1 MNRME
6 GGGEPGAERNTGAA
20 GNSPTGTAM
29 QANAQ
34 QAAVGMGTTT
44 QTPAQNLVAAGSSVG
59 SGAHILPAQNVF
71 GSYGPMRGGLMDP
84 RNYGQNQGYLGGQG
98 HGCGSCNACQGYPGQ
113 GLHGQGLF
121 GQGQFGQGQGGQ
133 GLTGQGLMGQ
143 GLHGQGMP
151 GQGCMGT
158 ACQNA
163 QASTGRSQEP
173 NQGNASY
180 GMPWMSGQ
188 CGGAACQ
195 GQVGSGQNAGMCM
208 GQDIGGVTPQNQRL
222 QDVLRLMGGLEPMQ
236 LLQVRQVL
244 GEQASQARG
253 VPEMFGQRTTSGF
266 PQSMDPMH
274 VPGSSGEYVGDVFAK
289 SEKWLGTPPTPDCA
303 KWTSREAEILGWQAY
318 IYDLTAW
325 AMQAS
330 LEFGSEIE
338 HACRWPDPLNWHQL
352 NVNQRARSRR
362 LMAMLRSA
370 FASHPR
376 TLTLINAFSEGI
388 NLCNADV
395 GVNTELQASNGFE
408 LVRQLTLEYSIRT
421 RSEALSF
428 RTALAG
434 KSFALHGNE
443 TSASTIVT
451 DTIRKI
457 DFEMARYSKLLGTLS
472 SRIDAAGLHVAEADL
487 VAVLLRS
494 LPDAVRT
501 FCLHHTGGE
510 SYHAFRATALRWEQ
524 QQRAFAEFHPKKNL
538 YQVNQVEV
546 SDESTAHYDMSAS
559 DGDGNW
565 NLDAVGGMK
574 CGTCGS
580 RKHSSNACDVD
591 LSKLKCFKCQ
601 KFGHISVNCPERKKG
616 KGDNK
621 QVIKG
626 KGKQKGKKGKGKGK
640 GFGKKGKMNEVGYE
654 NDYDG
659 TDMWWQ
665 DDGSWWEDQ
674 SWLETSQVWNGNWD
688 ESWDSAW
695 NEGQEYWDESWSWPA
710 TDDQQA
716 TASAGATAQGVQSL
730 VLSPLISD
738 VFASFATGLTVETD
752 ISNETETI
760 CSHFSCDE
768 TVFHVSIS
776 GLQCL
781 ESNRLFCNC
790 ANCMIISDDFG
801 ANLERCQLRNV
812 RLNYFFTSLPPA
824 CFIFAP
830 EFFDGGE
837 FVPISDSESCE
848 EPELIFVSDS
858 ESACSFVVDQ
868 PTNYGDEFDDS
879 CTETETE
886 TDVCQLWNLD
896 FGWVHEQTP
905 QIDSSLLCAMSAS
918 GTSVLSGSLQETSHR
933 VTTFECGLQGIEVEG
948 DTPVSQDLV
957 SSNCHR
963 VELKRVGISTFLNV
977 QDTVSH
983 SFELHRYSPVLH
995 PLLSEI
1001 MMGDESQHWWL
1012 LDSGA
1017 AATVMAT
1024 ASRATY
1030 GAWVVNSQND
1040 RFRAANGSKVNID
1053 GSTTVS
1059 VWVGFKKKND
1069 NLGRFPVYRQAKL
1082 KCLVGGI
1089 SHNIISTNT
1098 LCDCGWEFN
1107 QNSQGT
1113 EVTHSATGLRLDGVC
1128 NFGGCPWV
1136 KLDPAWMYQDSES
1149 TAQQGEF
1156 VMSEGM
1162 NAVHDGANLNP
1173 LSRAAEA
1180 ALETHR
1186 MQGHVPYDPRCT
1198 ICARGKSTFQHRRRR
1213 EGTLETE
1220 VQADFGFLT
1229 TRGEMVDDEA
1239 EGTIKVLVLTELSTN
1254 CVGYVIVGQE
1264 TRTVKNQICK
1274 WLDHFG
1280 LASSTS
1286 SVVLHTDAERAV
1298 SELVGTSSEKYTF
1311 LVRRARP
1318 QQHQSNGGAERA
1330 VRRLKESLAVLRAEM
1345 NQGGADVCFTERGL
1359 HDVVT
1364 YIALSHN
1371 HFSKAHGT
1379 DFSPLEYSTQRKL
1392 SRPSFAMFGQS
1403 VLAELPSSM
1412 RAQSPNETRSIE
1424 ASFVHSGL
1432 DTGPIVQGAIRI
1444 DGELVL
1450 KRFVA
1455 RNVKPITPIAW
1466 NQVIGDQL
1474 FCEIEGGGQA
1484 QEVLPARPGVHVEPA
1499 APNVERPRLPDAE
1512 INQPM
1517 HDDVVEYPDGA
1528 PGDLVREM
1536 KESDTSYRAPIQRKR
1551 PVESAPSQP
1560 RKPGELKIARQEP
1573 IRASTADGP
1582 ALPKA
1587 SPTVSP
1593 KSPSP
1598 SPDVVRHDVR
1608 VFPKTPRC
1616 PACDSGMDVPGIRHN
1631 AECKRK
1637 RAAFEASETPSATP
1651 VVVPNVARP
1660 RLEVQDMEVET
1671 ETSPAPV
1678 GAGSDQVG
1686 PSMDTEGSGM
1696 KREAEQS
1703 VQDLEDE
1710 MAAERASGTQ
1720 VPMTLDLF
1728 VMDDACHALG
1738 PVAWSLEQGPE
1749 NARATAPE
1757 LFDAEL
1763 NSIKFA
1769 QGKDHTCVKVKLGG
1783 SEVLLWKPDEVIDDS
1798 SLMQLDVDLGFEGM
1812 KEEIGN
1818 LEKCGAGKVIGQAE
1832 VDALKKKHPLM
1843 RVIPSRWVSAY
1854 KSETRVRV
1862 RIVAKDLNKGISA
1875 RKLGISSPTP
1885 SIEGLHFVLTLAA
1898 QRALRLKGLDVSHAF
1913 MHSPLP
1919 HGLVIVLKL
1928 PLSVSMPDGSQAYLL
1943 LYKALNGLRDASLHW
1958 LNLLSDSIRGVG
1970 LTSDEVEPCIYQ
1982 GVVNGETALLV
1993 AYVDDLLL
2001 CCQSEKA
2008 EKIVEKAI
2016 GKAVPLKETGIILP
2030 ARHGGGHLI
2039 FIGRHVHRGL
2049 EDDSLTIGVD
2059 PKFLDTTFTEFNITK
2074 GSASVPDV
2082 AGILDKAMGDK
2093 NLMQELS
2100 PSAYSRFRRALGKL
2114 LWMAQ
2119 SRHDLKLYLSL
2130 IGSQQAKPNQGT
2142 ESAIRALLR
2151 FLFEDVGTCL
2161 RLPSPEYE
2169 NLMIGPARHSIL
2181 HSFSDAS
2188 FAPYRFNGR
2197 KGISGGVVFC
2207 EGALV
2212 RSLARQQQSV
2222 SLSSCEA
2229 ELYALQMVAQESV
2242 AFSNFCHRVYIGIG
2256 EMRERDVPQILLESD
2271 SSSAL
2276 QLLVGQDIP
2285 KRSRHV
2291 EIRMAWMKAKISSN
2305 ELLVEHRA
2313 GTDNVADLF
2322 TKCLGT
2328 KDFLRHRTSL
2338 GFEVPEVPAKDL
2350 QRIRDVMLFNNRV
2363 DQKQDIA
2370 FVEVCCGTNSA
2381 LREACKVARM
2391 PYIGIV
2397 KRMETADMFQKVK
2410 EFVEVQQQLGYRW
2423 VHVHASTPCS
2433 SGSPLK
2439 NFSAQVESEADRSWK
2454 GIMDNVSK
2462 YLLLGN
2468 SRSFELPRNN
2478 NIWKR
2483 DETKRVLKQCGLQF
2497 DAEVFLCQT
2506 GMQASN
2512 GLPVGKVLIFCS
2524 ASAGFCNLLTK
2535 KIWLVRVRQAC
2546 WDV

>member
-1 MNRME
+1 
-6 GGGEPGAERNTGAA
+6 
-20 GNSPTGTAM
+20 
-29 QANAQ
+29 
-34 QAAVGMGTTT
+34 
-44 QTPAQNLVAAGSSVG
+44 
-59 SGAHILPAQNVF
+59 
-71 GSYGPMRGGLMDP
+71 
-84 RNYGQNQGYLGGQG
+84 
-98 HGCGSCNACQGYPGQ
+98 
-113 GLHGQGLF
+113 
-121 GQGQFGQGQGGQ
+121 
-133 GLTGQGLMGQ
+133 
-143 GLHGQGMP
+143 
-151 GQGCMGT
+151 
-158 ACQNA
+158 
-163 QASTGRSQEP
+163 
-173 NQGNASY
+173 
-180 GMPWMSGQ
+180 
-188 CGGAACQ
+188 
-195 GQVGSGQNAGMCM
+195 
-208 GQDIGGVTPQNQRL
+208 
-222 QDVLRLMGGLEPMQ
+222 
-236 LLQVRQVL
+236 
-244 GEQASQARG
+244 
-253 VPEMFGQRTTSGF
+253 
-266 PQSMDPMH
+266 
-274 VPGSSGEYVGDVFAK
+274 
-289 SEKWLGTPPTPDCA
+289 
-303 KWTSREAEILGWQAY
+303 
-318 IYDLTAW
+318 
-325 AMQAS
+325 
-330 LEFGSEIE
+330 
-338 HACRWPDPLNWHQL
+338 
-352 NVNQRARSRR
+352 
-362 LMAMLRSA
+362 
-370 FASHPR
+370 
-376 TLTLINAFSEGI
+376 
-388 NLCNADV
+388 
-395 GVNTELQASNGFE
+395 
-408 LVRQLTLEYSIRT
+408 
-421 RSEALSF
+421 
-428 RTALAG
+428 
-434 KSFALHGNE
+434 
-443 TSASTIVT
+443 
-451 DTIRKI
+451 
-457 DFEMARYSKLLGTLS
+457 
-472 SRIDAAGLHVAEADL
+472 
-487 VAVLLRS
+487 
-494 LPDAVRT
+494 
-501 FCLHHTGGE
+501 
-510 SYHAFRATALRWEQ
+510 
-524 QQRAFAEFHPKKNL
+524 
-538 YQVNQVEV
+538 
-546 SDESTAHYDMSAS
+546 
-559 DGDGNW
+559 
-565 NLDAVGGMK
+565 
-574 CGTCGS
+574 
-580 RKHSSNACDVD
+580 
-591 LSKLKCFKCQ
+591 
-601 KFGHISVNCPERKKG
+601 
-616 KGDNK
+616 
-621 QVIKG
+621 
-626 KGKQKGKKGKGKGK
+626 
-640 GFGKKGKMNEVGYE
+640 
-654 NDYDG
+654 
-659 TDMWWQ
+659 
-665 DDGSWWEDQ
+665 
-674 SWLETSQVWNGNWD
+674 
-688 ESWDSAW
+688 
-695 NEGQEYWDESWSWPA
+695 
-710 TDDQQA
+710 
-716 TASAGATAQGVQSL
+716 
-730 VLSPLISD
+730 
-738 VFASFATGLTVETD
+738 
-752 ISNETETI
+752 
-760 CSHFSCDE
+760 
-768 TVFHVSIS
+768 
-776 GLQCL
+776 
-781 ESNRLFCNC
+781 
-790 ANCMIISDDFG
+790 
-801 ANLERCQLRNV
+801 
-812 RLNYFFTSLPPA
+812 
-824 CFIFAP
+824 
-830 EFFDGGE
+830 
-837 FVPISDSESCE
+837 
-848 EPELIFVSDS
+848 
-858 ESACSFVVDQ
+858 
-868 PTNYGDEFDDS
+868 
-879 CTETETE
+879 
-886 TDVCQLWNLD
+886 
-896 FGWVHEQTP
+896 
-905 QIDSSLLCAMSAS
+905 
-918 GTSVLSGSLQETSHR
+918 
-933 VTTFECGLQGIEVEG
+933 
-948 DTPVSQDLV
+948 
-957 SSNCHR
+957 
-963 VELKRVGISTFLNV
+963 
-977 QDTVSH
+977 
-983 SFELHRYSPVLH
+983 
-995 PLLSEI
+995 

-1024 ASRATY
+1024 SSRVTY
-1030 GAWVVNSQND
+1030 GAWVVNSQSD

-1098 LCDCGWEFN
+1098 LCECGWEFN
-1107 QNSQGT
+1107 QNPEGA
-1113 EVTHSATGLRLDGVC
+1113 EVTHLASGLRLDNIC

-1136 KLDPAWMYQDSES
+1136 KLDPAWMYRDSDGS
-1149 TAQQGEF
+1149 ARHDDEF
-1156 VMSEGM
+1156 IMSEGLH
-1162 NAVHDGANLNP
+1162 AVHGNLNP

-1180 ALETHR
+1180 ALEAHR
-1186 MQGHVPYDPRCT
+1186 LQGHVPYDPRCT

-1213 EGTLETE
+1213 EGALETE

-1229 TRGEMVDDEA
+1229 TRGELVEDETD
-1239 EGTIKVLVLTELSTN
+1239 GTIKILALTELSTN
-1254 CVGYVIVGQE
+1254 CVGYVVVGPE
-1264 TRTVKNQICK
+1264 ARSVKSLIQK

-1298 SELVGTSSEKYTF
+1298 SELVGTSSDKYTF

-1345 NQGGADVCFTERGL
+1345 NQGGADVCFTARGL
-1359 HDVVT
+1359 QDVAT

-1392 SRPSFAMFGQS
+1392 SRPSFAMFGQT

-1424 ASFVHSGL
+1424 AAFVHSGL
-1432 DTGPIVQGAIRI
+1432 DTGPVVQGAVRI

-1455 RNVKPITPIAW
+1455 RNVKPITPIVW

-1474 FCEIEGGGQA
+1474 FSEIEGGQVQG
-1484 QEVLPARPGVHVEPA
+1484 EPLPAREGIRIEPA
-1499 APNVERPRLPDAE
+1499 APNVERPRLPDANVE
-1512 INQPM
+1512 QPM
-1517 HDDVVEYPDGA
+1517 HDDDVVEYPDGA

-1536 KESDTSYRAPIQRKR
+1536 KEPDPGFRAPMPKKR

-1560 RKPGELKIARQEP
+1560 RKPGELKIARQDP
-1573 IRASTADGP
+1573 IRASTSDGP

-1587 SPTVSP
+1587 SPKVSP

-1598 SPDVVRHDVR
+1598 SPDVARSDVR

-1637 RAAFEASETPSATP
+1637 RAAFEASETPVEMP
-1651 VVVPNVARP
+1651 DVVPNVARP
-1660 RLEVQDMEVET
+1660 RLEVRHEDMEVET
-1671 ETSPAPV
+1671 ENGPTPV
-1678 GAGSDQVG
+1678 GAGSEEVG
-1686 PSMDTEGSGM
+1686 LSMDTEGSGV

-1710 MAAERASGTQ
+1710 MAAERAAGTQ
-1720 VPMTLDLF
+1720 EPMTLDLF
-1728 VMDDACHALG
+1728 HMDNACHALG
-1738 PVAWSLEQGPE
+1738 PVAWCLEQGPE
-1749 NARATAPE
+1749 NARATSPE

-1769 QGKDHTCVKVKLGG
+1769 HGKDHQCVKVKLGG

-1818 LEKCGAGKVIGQAE
+1818 LEKCGAGRVIGQAE

-1854 KSETRVRV
+1854 KSESRVRV

-1982 GVVNGETALLV
+1982 GVVNGELALLV

-2030 ARHGGGHLI
+2030 ARHGGGRLI
-2039 FIGRHVHRGL
+2039 FIGRHVHRGID
-2049 EDDSLTIGVD
+2049 DDSLTIGVD

-2093 NLMQELS
+2093 NQLQELS

-2142 ESAIRALLR
+2142 EAAIRSLLR

-2242 AFSNFCHRVYIGIG
+2242 AFSNFCHRVYTGIG

-2338 GFEVPEVPAKDL
+2338 GFETPEVPMQDL
-2350 QRIRDVMLFNNRV
+2350 HRVRDVMLINSRV
-2363 DQKQDIA
+2363 DHKQDVA

-2397 KRMETADMFQKVK
+2397 KRMETPDMFQKVK
-2410 EFVEVQQQLGYRW
+2410 EFVEVHQQLGYRW

-2439 NFSAQVESEADRSWK
+2439 NFSATIESEADRSWK
-2454 GIMDNVSK
+2454 GIMENVSK

-2483 DETKRVLKQCGLQF
+2483 EETKRVLKQCGLQF

-2506 GMQASN
+2506 GMQAPN
-2512 GLPVGKVLIFCS
+2512 GLPIGKVLIFCS
-2524 ASAGFCNLLTK
+2524 ASAGFCNLLTRRFGWCECEK
-2535 KIWLVRVRQAC
+2535 HAGMYDVNWTATGVYNKELAKAILAAVRAGRK
-2546 WDV
+2546 DP